1 MCAGR
6 LACIRPHIVTLL
18 TSLLVDINAGRCRR
32 RRRPRH
38 RCQFPPTDLENAD
51 ENVALHFIRPRR
63 PDPRVPAPASGP
75 PRPGPRA
82 PAHASRL
89 FAPRTPRPGPRVK
102 APASRPPRH
111 GPRVTAVASR
121 PPGSGRRAPAAQ
133 SIHFNTHGTF
143 TFFFS
148 SEIPLRFNKIAKLQ
162 IIHHLSVIFGRVS
175 TSFPRPVN
183 SIFRGK
189 REQMKKKTNKQ

>member
-111 GPRVTAVASR
+111 GPRVTAPASR
-121 PPGSGRRAPAAQ
+121 RSRLGHRVAAAVLRRPNRFI
-133 SIHFNTHGTF
+133 STLTTHSL
-143 TFFFS
+143 FFS
-148 SEIPLRFNKIAKLQ
+148 LVKFRSASTRLQ
-162 IIHHLSVIFGRVS
+162 NYR
-175 TSFPRPVN
+175 
-183 SIFRGK
+183 
-189 REQMKKKTNKQ
+189 